1 MSGVLDLFLAQPFGS
16 RSLLQRIFSMTL
28 NDGIRSFQKPIDA
41 LVAKIEDPVLTQKLK
56 NFVDADESVKV
67 MIREEAKAEDVDLL
81 VAILRSDLISPE
93 ITSEQVGKIFN
104 GYVAWNNAVENV
116 SPHFRRYWMSTL
128 TPARLISK

>member
-41 LVAKIEDPVLTQKLK
+41 LAAKIEDPVLTQKLK

-67 MIREEAKAEDVDLL
+67 MIREEAKSEDVDLV

-93 ITSEQVGKIFN
+93 ITPEQIGKIFN

-116 SPHFRRYWMSTL
+116 SLHPSLLDEYVD
-128 TPARLISK
+128 PARSISK